1 MGASAQQTAY
11 VALGANLGDAPA
23 TVRQALRDLDAL
35 PQTHVLRASALYRSA
50 PVDASGPDFI
60 NAVAELR
67 TGLSAYELLA
77 QLQRLE
83 QQAGRERPW
92 RNAPRTLDLDI
103 LLYGG
108 LQLDDPVLTLPHPRM
123 WERAFVLRPL
133 ADIAPALVSPQQ
145 LQRVEQQCVEP
156 LASGEASSRMNMTG
170 SRNPR

>member
-1 MGASAQQTAY
+1 MGESAEQTAY
-11 VALGANLGDAPA
+11 VALGANLGDAQA
-23 TVRQALRDLDAL
+23 AVRQALRELDTL
-35 PQTHVLRASALYRSA
+35 PQTRVLRASALYRSA
-50 PVDASGPDFI
+50 PVEASGPDYI

-67 TGLSAYELLA
+67 TSLSAHELLA

-108 LQLDDPVLTLPHPRM
+108 LQLDDPMLTLPHPRM

-145 LQRVEQQCVEP
+145 LQRVAQQRITR
-156 LASGEASSRMNMTG
+156 LAPDGADPRMD
-170 SRNPR
+170 

>member
-1 MGASAQQTAY
+1 MGESAEQTAY
-11 VALGANLGDAPA
+11 VALGANLGDAQA
-23 TVRQALRDLDAL
+23 AVRQALRELDTL
-35 PQTHVLRASALYRSA
+35 HQTRVLRASALYRSA
-50 PVDASGPDFI
+50 PVEASGPDYI

-67 TGLSAYELLA
+67 TSLSAHELLA

-108 LQLDDPVLTLPHPRM
+108 LQLDDPMLTLPHPRM
-123 WERAFVLRPL
+123 WERAFVLCPL

-145 LQRVEQQCVEP
+145 LQRVAQQRITR
-156 LASGEASSRMNMTG
+156 LAPDGADPRMN
-170 SRNPR
+170 

>member
-1 MGASAQQTAY
+1 MGASAEQTAY
-11 VALGANLGDAPA
+11 VALGANLGDAAA
-23 TVRQALRDLDAL
+23 TVRQALHALDIL
-35 PQTHVLRASALYRSA
+35 PHTHVLRASALYRSA

-67 TGLSAYELLA
+67 TGLSAHELLA

-133 ADIAPALVSPQQ
+133 ADIAPTLVSAQQ
-145 LQRVEQQCVEP
+145 LQGVAQQRITR
-156 LASGEASSRMNMTG
+156 LAPEGADPRMD
-170 SRNPR
+170 